1 VPGEQ
6 AYYPALDG
14 TVVDH
19 HPVLGWTR
27 CSGEGVVASAAER
40 SAKADVSQQSTRRD
54 SGQDRSRLLPVLAV
68 ERVIRAV
75 LLIGVGLLLLTHT
88 HADWADVAR
97 GFVGRVGLDPSR
109 NETGRLISHLAGLGP
124 RQVQRDGAIAIGY
137 GMMEAVEGYGLLRR
151 RQWAEYLTVVATALL
166 FIPEVQELLKHPTGL
181 KVAALLL
188 NVVIVVY
195 LVIRLVRRR
204 HAS

>member
-1 VPGEQ
+1 V
-6 AYYPALDG
+6 
-14 TVVDH
+14 T
-19 HPVLGWTR
+19 
-27 CSGEGVVASAAER
+27 SAARR
-40 SAKADVSQQSTRRD
+40 SGKADVSEQSIRRD
-54 SGQDRSRLLPVLAV
+54 SGQDRSRLLPALAV

-124 RQVQRDGAIAIGY
+124 RQAQRDGAIAIGY

-195 LVIRLVRRR
+195 LVIRLIRRR